1 MDERLRQTRRAV
13 AGPLQ
18 RTSEF
23 ASLHETL
30 LLTAVATILV
40 IRTQLWLTNYPQL
53 GGGGLHIAHLLW
65 GGLWMLVAIA
75 LLLTFLGRPVRRRAA
90 IVGGIGFGF
99 FIDELGKFI
108 TEDNN
113 YFYRPAAALIYVI
126 FVGLFFAA
134 AWAQR
139 RGGLSSSERI
149 ANAISI
155 AGEAARRNLHER
167 ERREALALLD
177 GADRSDPLVAPAREL
192 LTQIDALP
200 TPLPSPTARFAA
212 RLRATT
218 HRIVE
223 HPRFP
228 RALIVVFGLWALLTF
243 LTAFELVLSIA
254 LDLGGAHPGFVS
266 DNLSDLRF
274 ANVATLVA
282 SVVSAVFVA
291 IAIRRERAGERLECC
306 RWLERAL
313 LVAILVVQVL
323 SFYESQ
329 FGAVFGLAVD
339 LLLLAAVRQIA
350 ADARED
356 AAAAQ
361 PREAPLPPRMPS
373 QSQIG

>member
-1 MDERLRQTRRAV
+1 MRERLRKLWRAL

-65 GGLWMLVAIA
+65 GGLWMLVAIVV
-75 LLLTFLGRPVRRRAA
+75 LLTFLGRPVRRRAA

-108 TEDNN
+108 TSDNN
-113 YFYRPAAALIYVI
+113 YFYKPAASLIYLI

-134 AWAQR
+134 NWAQHR
-139 RGGLSSSERI
+139 RGLTSAECV
-149 ANAISI
+149 ANAIELV
-155 AGEAARRNLHER
+155 GEVARRDLDER

-177 GADRSDPLVAPAREL
+177 RADQADPLVAPLRAL
-192 LTQIDALP
+192 LHEVDALP
-200 TPLPSPTARFAA
+200 APEPNLWTRSAA
-212 RLRATT
+212 RVRAFV
-218 HRIVE
+218 HRLVE
-223 HPRFP
+223 RPHFP
-228 RALIVVFGLWALLTF
+228 AVLITVFGVWALLTF
-243 LTAFELVLSIA
+243 VSAFELVLSIA
-254 LDLGGAHPGFVS
+254 LDLGGAHPSFVT
-266 DNLSDLRF
+266 DNLADLRF
-274 ANVATLVA
+274 ANVATLAA
-282 SVVSAVFVA
+282 SVVAAVFVA
-291 IAIRRERAGERLECC
+291 IGIRHERAGDRLEAC

-323 SFYESQ
+323 AFYESQ

-350 ADARED
+350 ADAWED
-356 AAAAQ
+356 AAAAST
-361 PREAPLPPRMPS
+361 APPGPEPAPAPAPA
-373 QSQIG
+373 

>member
-1 MDERLRQTRRAV
+1 MGERLRKLRHAL

-30 LLTAVATILV
+30 LIAAVATILV

-113 YFYRPAAALIYVI
+113 YFYRPAASLIYLI

-134 AWAQR
+134 NWAQHR
-139 RGGLSSSERI
+139 RGLTSAECV
-149 ANAISI
+149 ANAIELV
-155 AGEAARRNLHER
+155 GEAARRDLDER

-177 GADRSDPLVAPAREL
+177 RADPADPLVAPLRAL
-192 LTQIDALP
+192 LHEVDALR
-200 TPLPSPTARFAA
+200 TPPPNAWTRAAA
-212 RLRATT
+212 RVRAFV
-218 HRIVE
+218 HGVVE
-223 HPRFP
+223 RPRFP
-228 RALIVVFGLWALLTF
+228 AVLIAVFGVWALLTF
-243 LTAFELVLSIA
+243 VSAFELVLSIA
-254 LDLGGAHPGFVS
+254 MDLGGAHPGFVS
-266 DNLSDLRF
+266 DNLARLRF
-274 ANVATLVA
+274 ANVATLAA
-282 SVVSAVFVA
+282 SVVAAVLVA
-291 IAIRRERAGERLECC
+291 IGIRHERAGDRLEAC

-323 SFYESQ
+323 AFYESQ

-350 ADARED
+350 ADARAAG
-356 AAAAQ
+356 AAAPTG
-361 PREAPLPPRMPS
+361 PREPVPAPA
-373 QSQIG
+373 